1 MATQKTDTGKIIKW
15 FFQRPD
21 LPLRSTRQ
29 IIIITIHIRTRIY
42 LLRGAD
48 TGDKHQDGSKCRSGT
63 LQYGSLRR
71 ELKDNDDKIVPG

>member
-1 MATQKTDTGKIIKW
+1 M
-15 FFQRPD
+15 
-21 LPLRSTRQ
+21 Q
-29 IIIITIHIRTRIY
+29 IIIITIHIRTCIY

-48 TGDKHQDGSKCRSGT
+48 QETSIKDVSKCRSGT